1 MININEK
8 VSSILS
14 IKVIKGMIS
23 LSLILNL
30 LTENLKG
37 KILLFIKSKYIMSIF
52 ESS

>member
-30 LTENLKG
+30 L
-37 KILLFIKSKYIMSIF
+37 
-52 ESS
+52 

>member
-30 LTENLKG
+30 LTENVKG
-37 KILLFIKSKYIMSIF
+37 KILFFIKSK
-52 ESS
+52 

>member
-8 VSSILS
+8 VSSVLS

-30 LTENLKG
+30 LTENVKG
-37 KILLFIKSKYIMSIF
+37 KILLFIKSK
-52 ESS
+52 